1 MTYRFYLLQEGLLAK
16 LNFSLTQL
24 EYVLAV
30 HKYGHFSIAAKHC
43 AVTQPT
49 LSMQIHKLE
58 EELGIVI
65 FDRSKKP
72 ILLTEAGAK
81 IIEQM
86 QAVLHEARKIEG
98 LLEEGD
104 GRELSG
110 ELTIGVIPTVAP
122 YLLPRLLPTVEKLYP
137 GVRLK
142 ILELQTHR
150 IVDALSADEIHLGI
164 LAIPLGIPQIHE
176 SALYWEPF
184 YVLCRKDDP
193 MASLRQ
199 VKHSSLRSDDVWLLE
214 EGHCLRGQVLD
225 VCSVRKKSLSARP
238 YQFESGSIE
247 TLKNLVS
254 AYGGYTLVPALA
266 AEQLPKNVTLVPL
279 ERPAPARE
287 IGLVFRRE
295 HYKLKLQ
302 KALEHAIRESV
313 PEDLRRKK
321 KTELDVLPVR

>member
-1 MTYRFYLLQEGLLAK
+1 MAK
-16 LNFSLTQL
+16 LNFTLTQL

-30 HKYGHFSIAAKHC
+30 HKYGHFSVAAKHC

-49 LSMQIHKLE
+49 LSMQIQKLE
-58 EELGIVI
+58 EELGLVI

-81 IIEQM
+81 VIDQM
-86 QAVLHEARKIEG
+86 QAVLYEARKIEG

-104 GRELSG
+104 GKELSG
-110 ELTIGVIPTVAP
+110 DLTLGVIPTVAP
-122 YLLPRLLPTVEKLYP
+122 SLLPRLLPTVQKLYP
-137 GVRLK
+137 RVRLK
-142 ILELQTHR
+142 IRELQTHR
-150 IVDALSADEIHLGI
+150 IVEALAADEIHLGI
-164 LAIPLGIPQIHE
+164 LAIPLGIPQMHE
-176 SALYWEPF
+176 SPLYWEPF

-193 MASLRQ
+193 MASTKQ
-199 VKHSSLRSDDVWLLE
+199 VKHSSLRPDDVWLLE

-225 VCSVRKKSLSARP
+225 VCSFRKKTLSARP

-254 AYGGYTLVPALA
+254 SFGGYTLVPALA
-266 AEQLPKNVTLVPL
+266 AEQLPRNVALVPL

-287 IGLVFRRE
+287 IGIVFRRE

-302 KALEHAIRESV
+302 KALEHAIRESI
-313 PEDLRRKK
+313 PEELRHKK
-321 KTELDVLPVR
+321 KSELDVIPVR